1 MMIAYYN
8 HASSLVLRMGYFKPL
23 LHEMNSWIEKHHAH
37 LDTCYWEIVSVQK
50 KGGWGVSPLA
60 SPHCRFLMSYQTFP
74 VCQESLHALVSCA

>member
-23 LHEMNSWIEKHHAH
+23 LHEMDSWIEKHHAH

-50 KGGWGVSPLA
+50 KGG
-60 SPHCRFLMSYQTFP
+60 
-74 VCQESLHALVSCA
+74 